1 MKTPVHVEFQGIV
14 PMTIRQTNDPT
25 FMKIFLLLCFMKYI
39 ELSDEA
45 ETGSAE
51 EQPFKESSGQR

>member
-1 MKTPVHVEFQGIV
+1 
-14 PMTIRQTNDPT
+14 MTIRQTNDPT